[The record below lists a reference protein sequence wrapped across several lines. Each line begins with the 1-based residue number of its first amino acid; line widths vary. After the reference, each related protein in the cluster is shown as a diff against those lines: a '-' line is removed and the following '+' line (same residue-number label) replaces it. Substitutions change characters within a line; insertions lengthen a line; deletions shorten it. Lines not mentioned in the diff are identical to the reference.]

1 LRVFVQDGS
10 KFGFKVL
17 QTSPKTQAPVWISVT
32 GIEGKNKIAG
42 ATECIAGGEI
52 EIDLPVNASLTFKGQ
67 ETSTTIDTV
76 RKVTANTAGGDISL
90 RNISEGI
97 TASTY
102 EGSVTVEQAS
112 GSMNLETSSGNIVVF
127 DAEPS
132 EAGDGFRA
140 KTSGGA
146 ISLQNLSYRQ
156 IEANSI
162 SGSVAYS
169 GEILSNASYSLS
181 TSKGSIRLAL
191 PQNTACGVTATYGYG
206 TFNSDIPFKLI
217 TENFT
222 GDQVKNVVGTLGS
235 GGTATLKLTTNNGTI
250 GIRKL

>member
-1 LRVFVQDGS
+1 LNLSLCVTQGTVKINGWNRSELRVFVQDGS

-32 GIEGKNKIAG
+32 GIEGKNEIAG

-146 ISLQNLSYRQ
+146 ISLQNL
-156 IEANSI
+156 
-162 SGSVAYS
+162 
-169 GEILSNASYSLS
+169 
-181 TSKGSIRLAL
+181 
-191 PQNTACGVTATYGYG
+191 
-206 TFNSDIPFKLI
+206 
-217 TENFT
+217 
-222 GDQVKNVVGTLGS
+222 
-235 GGTATLKLTTNNGTI
+235 
-250 GIRKL
+250 